1 VSSARTRLH
10 AEASVHT
17 KRLDAGRL
25 RWTAIA
31 LAVGFALHGV
41 DHVRRGM
48 AAATVLVMIGGGA
61 EAVSIAIAVVMVLTR
76 RKWAAQ
82 TAVVVGFG
90 TALAST
96 YGHLLPTLLPGYQDS
111 FVSLPHTGVTWFSW
125 VSLAAAMGAGILFG
139 FAGIWAARNRPPSGS
154 DQPEGRQHP

>member
-1 VSSARTRLH
+1 
-10 AEASVHT
+10 
-17 KRLDAGRL
+17 L

-31 LAVGFALHGV
+31 LAVGFGLHAV

-48 AAATVLVMIGGGA
+48 SAATMLVMIGGGT
-61 EAVSIAIAVVMVLTR
+61 EAVSIAVAVIMVLTR

-82 TAVVVGFG
+82 AAIIVGFG
-90 TALAST
+90 SALAST

-111 FVSLPHTGVTWFSW
+111 FISLPHMGVTWFSW

-139 FAGIWAARNRPPSGS
+139 FAGVRAARP
-154 DQPEGRQHP
+154 